1 MKNTE
6 CAQSNTISSRSLAWL
21 RQNQSEFRG
30 TLWRTPWRW
39 RWNPASSRG
48 PAGRWRAWRRILWQ
62 RSWWLT
68 RKCKWRWKCT
78 WKICSQGRWDAA
90 PSTPVLYFKGGVK
103 HRSKISSKLK
113 VKGNMLKRKERIT
126 CISFLLNWLVT
137 CNSNTDAPVT
147 EPACLSGLAK
157 DSTACPQ
164 WTGVLSW
171 EGAGLATQ
179 ATLSSTRPAGGA
191 VSVTESEFSQI
202 LQVNKLW
209 ALFLKQSF

>member
-78 WKICSQGRWDAA
+78 WKRCSQGRWDAA
-90 PSTPVLYFKGGVK
+90 PLTPVLYFKGGVK
-103 HRSKISSKLK
+103 LRSKISSKLK

-147 EPACLSGLAK
+147 EPACLSGLSTVDRCAFTRRSWAGDPSNIILYQASRGRCFSDRK
-157 DSTACPQ
+157 WIFTDSP
-164 WTGVLSW
+164 
-171 EGAGLATQ
+171 
-179 ATLSSTRPAGGA
+179 
-191 VSVTESEFSQI
+191 SQ
-202 LQVNKLW
+202 
-209 ALFLKQSF
+209 